1 MRIKK
6 ETTKDDENNTTDSS
20 ESSSSLT
27 TPKKQVVCFRERV
40 FVARFVTNMN
50 WRQIRLHF
58 SNSILYIYIQKQ
70 NERERVVCEHA
81 HGKEESLGMPPNDD
95 DNNTTNI
102 ASEEENEKEE
112 ARRHRA

>member
-1 MRIKK
+1 M
-6 ETTKDDENNTTDSS
+6 
-20 ESSSSLT
+20 
-27 TPKKQVVCFRERV
+27 
-40 FVARFVTNMN
+40 
-50 WRQIRLHF
+50 HF

-95 DNNTTNI
+95 DNTTTTTTI
-102 ASEEENEKEE
+102 ASEEENEKE